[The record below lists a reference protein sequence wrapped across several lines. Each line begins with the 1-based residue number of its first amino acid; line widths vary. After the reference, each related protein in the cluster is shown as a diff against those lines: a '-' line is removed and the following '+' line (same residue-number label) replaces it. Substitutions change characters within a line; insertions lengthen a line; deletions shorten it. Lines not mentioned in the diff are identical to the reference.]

1 MTIERFILLAAAII
15 SAASVLYIPKG
26 HIRKT
31 LLTFL
36 TFQATT
42 WFVSI
47 ALVQIGLIEFPVRE
61 FSKATGV
68 VFIPQF
74 FTYPI
79 FFTWFYFRL
88 SYKSSRL
95 YRALHWL
102 ISVSMPVFFAYFI
115 AVYSDLSQFTKGSL
129 LTNLIY
135 LYVEFALQY
144 FVCFLYINW
153 FYSEKKGKVN

>member
-1 MTIERFILLAAAII
+1 MTIERFILFAAAVI

-26 HIRKT
+26 QIRKA

-47 ALVQIGLIEFPVRE
+47 ALVQIGLLTFPVRE
-61 FSKATGV
+61 FSKATGA

-74 FTYPI
+74 FIYPV

-95 YRALHWL
+95 YKALHWL

-115 AVYSDLSQFTKGSL
+115 AVYTDLSQFTKGSL
-129 LTNLIY
+129 RTNLVY
-135 LYVEFALQY
+135 LYGEFSLQY
-144 FVCFLYINW
+144 FVCFLYVNW
-153 FYSEKKGKVN
+153 FYSQKKERVN